1 MLKASR
7 ERVLRLQE
15 RLREL
20 ADVPPP
26 DDWLPVDLG
35 EHQIGITR
43 PEIGSFLASTEPS
56 CSLLD
61 YRLVI
66 DAPPGG
72 RDACTALLNHFAES
86 LRREGFLHGW
96 RNEQLDVRTPAVA
109 EPLASI
115 ERGACRALGIPTHG
129 VHMNAF
135 DHAGRLVVARR
146 ADDKPIDPGMW
157 DNLVGGMVASGE
169 DDLVALARETKEEA
183 GLVLASLTVVRG
195 GLVRERRPVAEGYMI
210 ETVQVFDT
218 HLPAGVTPQNEDGE
232 VAAFEAREVDDVL
245 DAIERGA
252 FTLEAAL
259 VTVDALLRHAADS
272 SPRSE

>member
-1 MLKASR
+1 MKSSR

-15 RLREL
+15 RLREQ

-35 EHQIGITR
+35 GHQIGITS
-43 PEIGSFLASTEPS
+43 PEVGSFLATSEPS

-66 DAPPGG
+66 EPPAGGAP
-72 RDACTALLNHFAES
+72 ACTALLNRFAES
-86 LRREGFLHGW
+86 LRGEGFVRGW
-96 RNEQLDVRTPAVA
+96 RNEQLSVRTPSVA

-115 ERGACRALGIPTHG
+115 ERGACRALGIPTHA

-135 DHAGRLVVARR
+135 DHLGRLVVSRR

-169 DDLVALARETKEEA
+169 DDLLALARETKEEA
-183 GLVLASLTVVRG
+183 GLLLASLTVVHG

-218 HLPAGVTPQNEDGE
+218 HLPPGLTPRNEDGE
-232 VAAFEAREVDDVL
+232 VAVIEAREIDDVL
-245 DAIERGA
+245 DAIERGE

-259 VTVDALLRHAADS
+259 VTVDGLLRKMAG
-272 SPRSE
+272 

>member
-1 MLKASR
+1 MTATRARR
-7 ERVLRLQE
+7 ERVLQLQE
-15 RLREL
+15 RLRAL

-35 EHQIGITR
+35 AHQIGITS
-43 PEIGSFLASTEPS
+43 PETASFLATTEPA

-66 DAPPGG
+66 EDPDGG
-72 RDACTALLNHFAES
+72 VPACTALLNRIAGS
-86 LRREGFLHGW
+86 LRDDGFVRGW

-109 EPLASI
+109 GALATI
-115 ERGACRALGIPTHG
+115 ERAACRALGIPTHA

-146 ADDKPIDPGMW
+146 ADDKPIDPGLW

-169 DDLVALARETKEEA
+169 DEMLALERETKEEA
-183 GLVLASLTVVRG
+183 GLRLSQLAVTRG
-195 GLVRERRPVAEGYMI
+195 GLVRERRPVVEGYMI

-218 HLPAGVTPQNEDGE
+218 HLPAGTTPRNEDGE
-232 VAAFEAREVDDVL
+232 VARIEAREIDDVL
-245 DAIERGA
+245 AAIDRGE
-252 FTLEAAL
+252 FTLESAL
-259 VTVDALLRHAADS
+259 VTVDALLR
-272 SPRSE
+272 RMT